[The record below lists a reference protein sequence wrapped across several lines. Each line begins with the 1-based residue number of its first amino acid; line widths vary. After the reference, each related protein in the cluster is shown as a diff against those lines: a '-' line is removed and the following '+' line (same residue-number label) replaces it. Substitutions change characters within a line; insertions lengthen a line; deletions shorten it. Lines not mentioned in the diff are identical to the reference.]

1 MTPQNRPRQ
10 TATSKAE
17 TDGTVLGT
25 NVAGRAVLWM
35 IAATLGSALLPLI
48 VWRGVRDMSPY
59 TFVALMYVANAACHA
74 LYRQARFLLRERHRR
89 HPEDQSQPDRPSETR
104 RHNINQSSRRRLV
117 IFDDLAVVKRGYL
130 WLTAAFRIDWL
141 MFALAITLVEPV
153 VATIVFEFWP
163 VVFGFLTLTPI
174 WYNKMLEGDR
184 TNKVALGRMLTML
197 FVGGIGV
204 SLVVLSDAESLN
216 WSATDTVGILLAV
229 LSTLFTALVA
239 ATTQMLGKV
248 QLDPPGSE
256 QAVESVSN
264 GPRRHLEGGGA
275 ADQRNQT
282 DVSVAGNSASGIL
295 AAPFIAAIG
304 VMVSGSSGL
313 WAWDGLMF
321 AAAAG
326 AMYMA
331 ASWCFYHANHLSRYA
346 HNEAAAQI
354 NTLYYLAPV
363 GALLLL
369 VLFADTTIER
379 PDLLIAG
386 AAGVVVVN
394 MVLHV
399 DPEGARQR
407 VGGGGQG
414 YQAFVLALWTVT
426 AVVLFRDDWLPD
438 GWQVWSVV
446 EYWGIVG
453 VCATVFTLILSFRQS
468 RLAERR
474 RDMDALMLR
483 LHHQIVFMGSY
494 GDLKSTRAEEAG
506 ELLRKVDKTRDPK
519 TLGNAYFE
527 LRKLLIAEMNPE
539 SDRERAKRLSD
550 LLADVEV
557 LVNLRQQGRNFT
569 ELAVL
574 GLFAFLTVVL
584 AVSAR
589 PDGTI
594 EPFAGWVHDTTSV
607 VIGSVF
613 AFLGFDLIDKRREA
627 DSPTLREVSDV
638 ARSEHG
644 QPPGWRLELVSYS
657 DQSTDRIVA
666 GLLGA
671 ILLIG
676 AVTMLGVKWL

>member
-1 MTPQNRPRQ
+1 MLL
-10 TATSKAE
+10 A
-17 TDGTVLGT
+17 VLGY
-25 NVAGRAVLWM
+25 
-35 IAATLGSALLPLI
+35 ALLPLI
-48 VWRGVRDMSPY
+48 IWRGVRDMSPF
-59 TFVALMYVANAACHA
+59 TFVMVWYVVSAAC
-74 LYRQARFLLRERHRR
+74 QAFSRHVRDLLQGRREQQ
-89 HPEDQSQPDRPSETR
+89 PGDQNLPDRPSENGAANHRPDGRTR
-104 RHNINQSSRRRLV
+104 VV
-117 IFDDLAVVKRGYL
+117 IFDDLAAVKPRYL
-130 WLTAAFRIDWL
+130 WSLAAMKMEYVF
-141 MFALAITLVEPV
+141 FALAITLVEPV
-153 VATIVFEFWP
+153 IATVVFEFWP
-163 VVFGFLTLTPI
+163 VIFGLLTLSPN
-174 WYNKMLEGDR
+174 WYDKMLGGGR
-184 TNKVALGRMLTML
+184 ANKGALARMLMML
-197 FVGGIGV
+197 VVGGAGV
-204 SLVVLSDAESLN
+204 SLTVMSDTGSAESSSKAVLG
-216 WSATDTVGILLAV
+216 VLLAV
-229 LSTLFTALVA
+229 LATLFAALATA
-239 ATTQMLGKV
+239 TSQMLGK
-248 QLDPPGSE
+248 
-256 QAVESVSN
+256 
-264 GPRRHLEGGGA
+264 
-275 ADQRNQT
+275 DQRDCTGRAQT
-282 DVSVAGNSASGIL
+282 DVSVAGVAASGVL
-295 AAPFIAAIG
+295 ATPFIAAVG
-304 VMVSGSSGL
+304 VVVGSSGL
-313 WAWDGLMF
+313 WVGDGLMF

-326 AMYMA
+326 ATHMA
-331 ASWCFYHANHLSRYA
+331 ANWCFAHANHLSRYA

-363 GALLLL
+363 GALLMLAW
-369 VLFADTTIER
+369 FADTTIER
-379 PDLLIAG
+379 PALLIVG
-386 AAGVVVVN
+386 ASAVVVVN
-394 MVLHV
+394 MVLHI

-407 VGGGGQG
+407 AGGGGQG

-483 LHHQIVFMGSY
+483 LHHQIVFMGSC

-607 VIGSVF
+607 VIGAVF